1 MTSTTAQTPTR
12 PERRPA
18 PARVLAAAL
27 GHAHL
32 LLAALLATVLAPARL
47 GRPVLDHRLG
57 RLRAARAAGD
67 RGAISIELAL
77 TIIVMVAIAG
87 AVLAA
92 VKVLAGKAKDHIPT
106 DIPDAADGGVAP

>member
-1 MTSTTAQTPTR
+1 MTPITAWFKPLLT
-12 PERRPA
+12 A
-18 PARVLAAAL
+18 
-27 GHAHL
+27 L
-32 LLAALLATVLAPARL
+32 LLPVLLPLRL
-47 GRPVLDHRLG
+47 GAPFLHVRLG

-92 VKVLAGKAKDHIPT
+92 VKVLAGKAESKIPT
-106 DIPDAADGGVAP
+106 DVPDAVK